1 MWDFELDMK
10 KLGTLL
16 LEKRIWRHWSWFTYD
31 LVLLHFSPSS
41 LNLTWLDCG
50 KWCEH
55 GNCLET
61 KTLTKK
67 GKTADSISVGTIQV
81 LLLLNNILCGAMFS
95 SQPSNQSFALSTDLR
110 RRDQPEEHGRNPLL
124 ELGEASSA
132 LRNCVV
138 DLRHMSVLDYQCQEV
153 ASSHSYCK
161 HGRIPCNTKAF
172 N

>member
-1 MWDFELDMK
+1 MGLWIRH
-10 KLGTLL
+10 
-16 LEKRIWRHWSWFTYD
+16 EKIGNASIREKNMEALSRFTYD

-50 KWCEH
+50 KWWEH

-161 HGRIPCNTKAF
+161 RGRIPCNTEAF